1 MTANQN
7 TSMKSL
13 QTLIRQPL
21 VGQGRVSQPEP
32 TAMDMAI
39 VDSVFSK
46 LRVLFPVSAP
56 RPED

>member
-1 MTANQN
+1 MTAKQN

-13 QTLIRQPL
+13 QTLMRQPL
-21 VGQGRVSQPEP
+21 VGQGERVTQPEP

-46 LRVLFPVSAP
+46 LRGCSL
-56 RPED
+56 